1 MTSIDPSVFHWVPG
15 RGPDPIALERL
26 CAAFAKPGEPM
37 GEAWF
42 MSEQR
47 ETYPELLGDLAGLAD
62 TDIEPALVQIATGT
76 SCFGPRG
83 EWTDWYNYLLPR
95 LLQRPP
101 GRHTRSLVALLITGF
116 MGQYP
121 DPIKRAPYPIFR
133 VDALATLGRYVMSPH
148 LWSNGARFAS
158 DSGGLSDCDGLLSA
172 SLFFR
177 LKYLDAG
184 AVEPWLESVFAIED
198 RHWMA
203 QILFWLIG
211 AHPILSGAITQPAQ
225 FPEGWSFAVNWNWS
239 HALRGNYSGN
249 FDPPKAESPFLPEE
263 NRQAA
268 LRTIARVD
276 LTRFIEDAQTD
287 PGLQHL
293 ATDMDGA
300 PERFAELYASRA

>member
-1 MTSIDPSVFHWVPG
+1 MTTFDPSIFHWEPG
-15 RGPDPIALERL
+15 QGPHAAALERM
-26 CAAFAKPGEPM
+26 CAAFPRPREPM

-47 ETYPELLGDLAGLAD
+47 ETYPELLGDLAALTD
-62 TDIEPALVQIATGT
+62 TQIVPPLVEIATGA
-76 SCFGPRG
+76 SCFGPRD
-83 EWTDWYNYLLPR
+83 EWTDWYHYLLPR

-101 GRHTRSLVALLITGF
+101 GPYSRSLAELLITGF
-116 MGQYP
+116 MAEHP
-121 DPIKRAPYPIFR
+121 DPVGRGPYPLFR

-148 LWSNGARFAS
+148 LWRNGTRFAS
-158 DSGGLSDCDGLLSA
+158 ESGGLSDCDCLLSA

-198 RHWMA
+198 RYWMA

-225 FPEGWSFAVNWNWS
+225 FPEGWPFAVSWNWS

-249 FDPPKAESPFLPEE
+249 FDPPVAESPFLLEE

-276 LTRFIEDAQTD
+276 LAKFIEDVQTD

-293 ATDMDGA
+293 ATEMDGA
-300 PERFAELYASRA
+300 AERFAELYASRA